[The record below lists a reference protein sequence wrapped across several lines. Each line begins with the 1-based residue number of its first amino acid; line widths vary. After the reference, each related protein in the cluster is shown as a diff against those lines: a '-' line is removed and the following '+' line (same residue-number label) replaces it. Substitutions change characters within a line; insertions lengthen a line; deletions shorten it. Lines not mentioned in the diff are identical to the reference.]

1 MSKARTTL
9 LILTLIVLP
18 ILAIAGTLC
27 FGRFS
32 VPIEDVGRSL
42 YQMVSGVDTGVSTET
57 YAVITQIRLP
67 RALLGALVGASL
79 AVSGAAFQGLFRNP
93 LVSAGILGVSAGA
106 GFGAAL
112 AIVLFSSLF
121 MTPVFAFAFGILAV
135 SLSYLVGSIKST
147 TPTIMLVLGGTV
159 IQSIFSAL
167 LSLVKYIADAETQ
180 LPAITFWLMGSLA
193 STKTSDIF
201 VSMLPMLG
209 GMLGLFAIRWRLN
222 VLSMG
227 DREAKTLGINVGL
240 NKLAV
245 ISFATLA
252 TAGAVSVSG
261 VVGWVGLVVPHIGRM
276 IVGNDNRWLVPASMS
291 FGAVF
296 VIVVDTICRSLTGAE
311 IPLGVVAALVGGPFF
326 IYLLKT
332 TKGRNW

>member
-1 MSKARTTL
+1 MSRTRRIVTVVL
-9 LILTLIVLP
+9 LVVLP
-18 ILAIAGTLC
+18 LAAIAVTLC
-27 FGRFS
+27 LGRFS
-32 VPIEDVGRSL
+32 VPLGDVVRSL
-42 YQMVSGVDTGVSTET
+42 YQLATGSDMGLSHET
-57 YAVITQIRLP
+57 YAVVTRIRLP

-93 LVSAGILGVSAGA
+93 LVSAGILGVSSGA

-112 AIVLFSSLF
+112 AIVLFSSLV
-121 MTPVFAFAFGILAV
+121 MTPLFAFLFGVLAV
-135 SLSYLVGSIKST
+135 FLSYLVGRIRST
-147 TPTIMLVLGGTV
+147 TPTIMLVLGGTI
-159 IQSIFSAL
+159 IQSIFGAL
-167 LSLVKYIADAETQ
+167 LSLVKYVADAETQ

-193 STKTSDIF
+193 STKTADML
-201 VSMLPMLG
+201 VSTVPMIV
-209 GMLGLFAIRWRLN
+209 GMLGLTALRWRLN

-227 DREAKTLGINVGL
+227 DREARTLGIDVGL

-261 VVGWVGLVVPHIGRM
+261 VVGWVGLVVPHVGR
-276 IVGNDNRWLVPASMS
+276 ILIGNDNRWLVPASMS

-296 VIVVDTICRSLTGAE
+296 VILVDTICRTLSAGE
-311 IPLGVVAALVGGPFF
+311 IPLGVVSALVGGPFF